1 MTPPIDLRLVP
12 NLELPALLGYRIE
25 DGFVVTE
32 NLQRTSAANVFYA
45 GEPTGIGSVDLA
57 LLEGRIAGLA
67 AAGRIEEAGPW
78 SLSEARICARAARRW
93 I

>member
-1 MTPPIDLRLVP
+1 
-12 NLELPALLGYRIE
+12 LPAQLGRRIE
-25 DGFVVTE
+25 DGFVVAD
-32 NLQRTSAANVFYA
+32 NLQRTSVANVSCS
-45 GEPTGIGSVDLA
+45 GEPSGIGGVDLA